1 MTEIKWYEWGYMI
14 DGHRVPWRK
23 PDCDNRIAWSYINE
37 EVDSMEGAKVHMP
50 VLTVREHNF
59 IVQALYALDRECQ
72 QAYKEETD
80 PKERRVHMQDSAQI
94 KELIKKVS

>member
-1 MTEIKWYEWGYMI
+1 MADIEVYEWGYMV
-14 DGHRVPWRK
+14 DGHRIPWRR
-23 PDCDNRIAWSYINE
+23 PVSYINE
-37 EVDSMEGAKVHMP
+37 EVSNMEGAKVHMP
-50 VLTVREHNF
+50 VLTVREHQF

-72 QAYKEETD
+72 QAHKEEDD